1 MEGLIEVRFFMT
13 LSELVKKRQWDNPLR
28 LALAEETTGV
38 ALLAKLEIEA
48 AQVEAFMINGK
59 AVSSGEARI
68 RPGDRVALLPPGT
81 PGPYRVM
88 LGLRKMDKGAK
99 EEGRCN

>member
-1 MEGLIEVRFFMT
+1 MEGMIEVRFFMT
-13 LSELVKKRQWDNPLR
+13 LSELCKKRQWDNPLR
-28 LALAEETTGV
+28 LALAEEISGME
-38 ALLAKLEIEA
+38 LLAKLEIES

-59 AVSSGEARI
+59 AIFPGETRI

-88 LGLRKMDKGAK
+88 LGLRKM
-99 EEGRCN
+99 N

>member
-1 MEGLIEVRFFMT
+1 MEGLIEVRFFMA
-13 LSELVKKRQWDNPLR
+13 LSELVKKRQWNNPLR
-28 LALAEETTGV
+28 LALAEEIAGV
-38 ALLAKLEIEA
+38 ELLAKLEVET

-59 AVSSGEARI
+59 AVLPGEARI

-88 LGLRKMDKGAK
+88 LGLRKMD
-99 EEGRCN
+99 